1 MLKMILTVKEI
12 EDRVKPVAEKYNIP
26 IVYIFGSYA
35 RNEADKQSDIDFL
48 VSTKGLSEEN
58 RWLVYSD
65 FFDDLKEAVEHDIDL
80 VEIEAFLESGQTS
93 YQKEFFERI
102 LKERVKIFEKK

>member
-1 MLKMILTVKEI
+1 MILTVKEI
-12 EDRVKPVAEKYNIP
+12 EQRVKPVAEKYEIP

-35 RNEADKQSDIDFL
+35 RNEASNKSDIDFL

-65 FFDDLKEAVEHDIDL
+65 FFDDLKQAVEHDIDL

-93 YQKEFFERI
+93 YQEEFFEKI
-102 LKERVKIFEKK
+102 LEERVKIFEKK